1 MAHNDL
7 IRMRHD
13 NSAEWNGYRG
23 MWTLAELAG
32 RQESFVF
39 GGESSQTCQAQ
50 AHRVTAAKHD
60 YHDDVRVCV
69 LLSVADSS
77 A

>member
-23 MWTLAELAG
+23 MRTLAELAG
-32 RQESFVF
+32 RQAGVLA
-39 GGESSQTCQAQ
+39 GSQ
-50 AHRVTAAKHD
+50 AKLELAKQKD
-60 YHDDVRVCV
+60 FNVNSINERGYKEV
-69 LLSVADSS
+69 
-77 A
+77 